1 MTTERW
7 TDETLDRFA
16 STITTAIA
24 ASNERLTRIEQ
35 LQGSNAEAIAA
46 NNEAIAASNERLT
59 RIEQL
64 QESNARSLQAW
75 GDDMAELRLWSQE
88 EFERSSEERA
98 QLREATIR
106 LSGVA
111 EGIANM
117 LASLDGDRPT
127 ILRKL
132 NTIEN
137 KVDHILE
144 KEDRQAD

>member
-46 NNEAIAASNERLT
+46 SNERLT
-59 RIEQL
+59 RTEQL
-64 QESNARSLQAW
+64 LDSAARSIQAML
-75 GDDMAELRLWSQE
+75 DSMV
-88 EFERSSEERA
+88 EER
-98 QLREATIR
+98 QERHELREATIR
-106 LSGVA
+106 LSGVS
-111 EGIANM
+111 EGIANL
-117 LASLDGDRPT
+117 LASLDSDRPT

-132 NTIEN
+132 NAIEN
-137 KVDHILE
+137 KVDRILE
-144 KEDRQAD
+144 KEDRQAG